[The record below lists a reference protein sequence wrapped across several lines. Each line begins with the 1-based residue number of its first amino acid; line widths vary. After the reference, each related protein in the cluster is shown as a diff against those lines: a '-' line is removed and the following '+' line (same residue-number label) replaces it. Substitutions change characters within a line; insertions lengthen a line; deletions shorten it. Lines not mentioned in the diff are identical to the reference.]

1 MRYGGHL
8 KEAHIHVLTIV
19 VDSMSTRSARYIPG
33 PVFQFLGAND
43 GKILILQQL
52 PVSLEWTSGPG
63 GSVNVNYEA
72 LIASIGGTDV
82 LLDIIILSTPIPM
95 IRRLQMPLRKKVLTG
110 CMFGL
115 GAL

>member
-1 MRYGGHL
+1 M
-8 KEAHIHVLTIV
+8 
-19 VDSMSTRSARYIPG
+19 
-33 PVFQFLGAND
+33 FQFLNADD

-63 GSVNVNYEA
+63 GSVDVNYQA
-72 LIASIGGTDV
+72 LVTSIGSTDV

-95 IRRLQMPLRKKVLTG
+95 IRKLQMPLRKKSLTG
-110 CMFGL
+110 CIFGL